1 MSRIILAI
9 TMAALAALGG
19 LSAAGAEV
27 VQPAGQA
34 EPAAQAARAGATA
47 ATPEQ
52 PARLSVMPEPEPLL
66 QKPSGFWT
74 SGVPAVGGAY
84 RYRLLAI
91 GLGVCLFT
99 AFITVWL
106 VRRHPRRSV

>member
-1 MSRIILAI
+1 MMSRIILAI
-9 TMAALAALGG
+9 AISTLVMFGG
-19 LSAAGAEV
+19 LSAVGAE
-27 VQPAGQA
+27 AA
-34 EPAAQAARAGATA
+34 EPAAQAAQAGQA
-47 ATPEQ
+47 AASPEQ

-91 GLGVCLFT
+91 GTGICLFT
-99 AFITVWL
+99 AVITVW
-106 VRRHPRRSV
+106 VIRRHPLRRA